1 MIVFLAGGVSG
12 NLKPAWQR
20 VAKRPDASLKAFE
33 EELVNE
39 NFWRGESRHWIQD
52 ETSPLKNKNESIHG
66 REHDIPQI
74 HRSDIIRGGDFGEVI
89 NDDAIL
95 GGRDTIQREEKYRG
109 GFNKAITEHRPYIL
123 ESFYYADADTERLLP
138 LFGDFLLDSGAFT
151 FMQDNTSHLIW
162 DEYIERYADFIN
174 RNKIEKFFELD
185 IDSVVGYEQVKKF
198 RRKLENLTGRQ
209 CIPVWHKSRG
219 IKDYLREC
227 DEYSYIAI
235 GGIAI
240 KEIKPEQYSAFP
252 SMISEAHKR
261 KCKVHGLGFT
271 SLKYLPKIHF
281 DSVDST
287 AWTTGNRFGYI
298 YKFDGKT
305 MQKIDCP
312 KGKRLG
318 DPRKIALINYKE
330 WIKFQKY
337 AEENL

>member
-1 MIVFLAGGVSG
+1 MNIYLAGVI
-12 NLKPAWQR
+12 P
-20 VAKRPDASLKAFE
+20 F
-33 EELVNE
+33 NE
-39 NFWRGESRHWIQD
+39 K
-52 ETSPLKNKNESIHG
+52 KNIG
-66 REHDIPQI
+66 
-74 HRSDIIRGGDFGEVI
+74 
-89 NDDAIL
+89 
-95 GGRDTIQREEKYRG
+95 G
-109 GFNKAITEHRPYIL
+109 GFNDAIKTHKPFIL
-123 ESFYYADADTERLLP
+123 ESFYYCDADTERLLP

-174 RNKIEKFFELD
+174 RNKIQKFFELD
-185 IDSVVGYEQVKKF
+185 IDSVVGYEKVKEF